1 MAEETT
7 GIDLGNINL
16 NNIKTLNEML
26 SDAASGQPSSAA
38 VEAKNNYYS
47 ISDDPSAPLV
57 EIPKNLSPEEVDAYL
72 ASDELQAQIF
82 NQGFLYIPG
91 TAARKIEAPT
101 LEEKGPFARG
111 FGQIKDLILNAPT
124 YINNSF
130 QDIIG
135 NEDYQIELNSII
147 RQYETDA
154 AAKSFF
160 TTEDGEVKPF
170 APSVEDIF
178 MSGDEGKIGDF
189 IDYVANLGGQMTA
202 AAIPQTIIG
211 LALKFTPAGRAVQ
224 FTAQAVTSAAALGLP
239 LILGKQLEETDD
251 PNAAVTLLG
260 SSVFGTVEAALGLPS
275 RVITGAVKKKIGE
288 QAYSNWVRSFVT
300 GGLIKGGPLEAT
312 AEVLQDATIEAAGA
326 AERVDDISELPQELS
341 KTFSDPAVLK
351 NLREAGYGGFIG
363 GFLFGGPI
371 QVVSDRHAQQAY
383 ESAKKFEGTTRLITT
398 TNFNDPAVNEYKEKK
413 VTVKDLPEIADKDGN
428 VIKDK
433 DGNPEVPKF
442 VVAGTTVIDGEKHV
456 VLINTTDKTDMPSTT
471 VPLKEAPNLL
481 SIYTEP
487 EVVEKTEV
495 NTEAIP
501 DTTTTLFN
509 EISEDNKKNKRKII
523 GVTEE
528 QGELIAQEMRKGVSF
543 EEAVKKHAPGAAY
556 MDFNKKKETKPA
568 EVIEPEEETFVNHNK
583 NTVKAAER
591 RLLERGYS
599 KKTINSIYKEP
610 NGNDD
615 IISLADDEM
624 NYIDDLRSDLENLNY
639 YKGPEGI
646 AKIERLQEDV
656 AKGKRG
662 KTRGRELL
670 EDIVKSKIAFQ
681 PIEVTNKYRSG
692 EKVVPPLSKEELQ
705 KAGYTVAPIK
715 YIKADF
721 EKDLINSRA
730 ELNNTTD
737 VNERSIIERRI
748 RYLKSLF
755 KISGQ
760 PLENR
765 YNTLR
770 SMITGKGYLF
780 LDREITKIG
789 DLPAQLKG
797 VQDALDG
804 ALRNNFLS
812 DAEKRLSV
820 SEFTKRINNILQDQS
835 DFDVLLISLGATE
848 TIPLNELSK
857 ISMGNPIISKI
868 TKDVKGKI
876 IPQFKKE
883 TTMQWSLQGDSPK
896 MQDSFQGDLPKLR
909 EQMVDELQRLMGLGP
924 NDLEI
929 VNNFL
934 TNTGEALNGGFLVD
948 FATVDVATRMRTIAT
963 LLNSGMPMEQA
974 TLVIPQI
981 VPQNKII
988 ISTNANEPFAFNLKQ
1003 DPRLFTLHH
1012 ETMHALMVNGFFTK
1026 EETKILKDA
1035 AKNYWMKQYDIS
1047 NRPGADKLTQEQL
1060 QEEAIANAF
1069 AGYMAF
1075 KYQPRG
1081 FIATLFYR
1089 LKSYINA
1096 LSNVLFNNAY
1106 TNANEIFEQIDLGKI
1121 KKRKY
1126 DAEIQSSLDLSYR
1139 NAAYIAGKKIKDI
1152 KKELET
1158 SAVKGGTAE
1167 NVGLVGVSTQ
1177 NKAGNILLNSP
1188 AIRNAVNAMALEATK
1203 TSPELG
1209 LAIDK
1214 IYNYVNHLT
1223 GNQNE
1228 TGLPTVNDI
1237 IEMDNLITDTKRLLS
1252 FIDYRN
1258 YTGAGLTPPGVSR
1271 SDLSNNLNRLRETF
1285 TTPQQKDAM
1294 QLLINLIYTNSGL
1307 DSSLNGTQRGRSLDI
1322 AATIFATRLTEQN
1335 VALANSPV
1343 IMFHGSKKEFE
1354 VFKRQFKDDFF
1365 FHIGSPV
1372 AANIAVNRKAD
1383 ANPSIIMRVIPN
1395 LKNPLRMKDIGTWDA
1410 DTILNELNITDTR
1423 GRGAFTTKKGIFV
1436 SSDME
1441 AAITGPDGVVDYEL
1455 INVLHQQIFTPE
1467 ETLRLKRAFKRE
1479 EDILRKLQESEIEIA
1494 RQKIDED
1501 DLAAQ
1506 ASAVRKIEGEYK
1518 DKIDKA
1524 KDERLVNALSKKG
1537 YDSIVYLNLNEASSV
1552 EGGPRDSYIA
1562 FKNEQLIPIKE
1573 IPADYDLGNPLFR
1586 ASLNSNQDPSATDS
1600 TLDEFPEMNR
1610 QQENQSI
1617 RIVDKLVADYRKAY
1631 DGNVKQSEEQ
1641 VVERLNKYNKIA
1653 THIRIWAANN
1663 PIFSPLYNTVKG
1675 REQFTTGLQF
1685 QLQQL
1690 LARNYQPAMK
1700 DTQTNINLTKA
1711 LEISSQV
1718 PGRYLA
1724 DRPLDQGGR
1733 ITFIAKENGRGA
1745 GSTLKAGDVVIL
1757 EGDAAQAYL
1766 DVQEAMQMANKEII
1780 RGLMANENVTPMLKF
1795 AIGVIKA
1802 NRPDLADTT
1811 FGDNETPIVNY
1822 DDDQIQN
1829 MEYDE
1834 VKFLVD
1840 ALKDPATYLQPNNK
1854 YSVEL
1859 AKVATTVLS
1868 KEATERDADGSIIKT
1883 TGVGTGLNA
1892 LVQELFTYKTFKQN
1906 DYVPLQRY
1914 GNYFIAVK
1922 DADGNVIEYRMFNKG
1937 KFFGK
1942 FLNEEDDVREELKK
1956 KYPNL
1961 DIDSLETREV
1971 DIQNLRQGANADL
1984 SHIDSI
1990 AQFLSDLNA
1999 NNYIDVRK
2007 ELETL
2012 INKKVGADIRGYGVF
2027 LKPRKEQGG
2036 VPGFSIDFG
2045 RAISQYLTL
2054 AAGFAGKNRF
2064 KTTEIRLLNDVK
2076 QSGKKNL
2083 KDAVTRWYEYSDDP
2097 YQEFALPRRLG
2108 FWWYLGGNISSAL
2121 LQTMSIPQFVF
2132 GKLGTFSNTAVATKE
2147 LMVALNDARRML
2159 TLPGITQTKFQQRT
2173 LQDIF
2178 LDFSKVPDDV
2188 KQDYLRDVANG
2199 IIKPG
2204 SAFKES
2210 GMPTSQVNYRTT
2222 SKVREGLKTAENTVM
2237 GGAFA
2242 TMETF
2247 SRTAAYIAAYR
2258 LFSKNKKA
2266 RDKAH
2271 KYFMH
2276 DANYRYSLQLNNNE
2290 ISPRTLSQFVIEEDF
2305 GVYGKTERPAV
2316 MRGPG
2321 SVVFLFNTYVA
2332 QMLSQIFRNLT
2343 SRGLLGKEMAAK
2355 ALTMIGLTGGL
2366 FALPFFDDSAWL
2378 AEFVYNQITGIRT
2391 DRRQVI
2397 KRYFADYGFGPG
2409 VIEAAENGLV
2419 NKWLGFDLASRVRF
2433 NVPGVQQFKALLNM
2447 AGFNSGA
2454 RGEEALGA
2462 FGSMTFGNARGI
2474 MNKIEQAG
2482 GISQLDGGDY
2492 IKIIGTALPT
2502 FMKNLITA
2510 TDYYSGGPIF
2520 SGKGTLLIDNPT
2532 AYQGFLKTIGFNP
2545 TEIQKAQQLLYLEK
2559 VNGGVTAEARQ
2570 RFNTRIK
2577 NYYRDLMIYR
2587 DNPKKLAEL
2596 AKEEREIIEDLI
2608 KFNSNLHPGLKFSPN
2623 VYRLMQEAMKDVNR
2637 IYRISGGSTYE
2648 IMSNLQDY
2656 QIAGMGLLPAQP
2668 Y

>member
-1 MAEETT
+1 MAEEQ
-7 GIDLGNINL
+7 GIDFGNINL
-16 NNIKTLNEML
+16 NNIKTVNEML
-26 SDAASGQPSSAA
+26 ADAAAGQSTSAPA
-38 VEAKNNYYS
+38 TPEVNIYE
-47 ISDDPSAPLV
+47 ISDDPSAPKV
-57 EIPKNLSPEEVDAYL
+57 EIPKNYSQEQIDSVLN
-72 ASDELQAQIF
+72 SDELTAF
-82 NQGFLYIPG
+82 LFDKGFLYVPG

-101 LEEKGPFARG
+101 MDDKGAFSRG
-111 FGQIKDLILNAPT
+111 FGSIMNIIRNAPT
-124 YINNSF
+124 YINNTF

-135 NEDYQIELNSII
+135 NEDYQKELNAVIK
-147 RQYETDA
+147 QYETDA

-160 TTEDGEVKPF
+160 TTEDGELRPF
-170 APSVEDIF
+170 APSLEDIF
-178 MSGDEGKIGDF
+178 TSGDEGKVEDLV
-189 IDYVANLGGQMTA
+189 DYVGNLFGNLGA
-202 AAIPQTIIG
+202 AAVPQVIIG
-211 LALKFTPAGRAVQ
+211 LALNFTPAGRVIKY
-224 FTAQAVTSAAALGLP
+224 TGQAVTSAAALGLP

-260 SSVFGTVEAALGLPS
+260 SAVFGSVESALGLPS
-275 RVITGAVKKKIGE
+275 RVLTGAVKNKIGE
-288 QAYSNWVRSFVT
+288 QAFNNWARSFVT
-300 GGLIKGGPLEAT
+300 GGIKSGALEST
-312 AEVLQDATIEAAGA
+312 AEIIQDSTVETAGA
-326 AERVDDISELPQELS
+326 TERVDDISKLPQELS
-341 KTFSDPAVLK
+341 KTFSDPIIQK

-363 GFLFGGPI
+363 GFLLGGPV
-371 QVVSDRHAQQAY
+371 QVVSDKRSKEAY
-383 ESAKKFEGTTRLITT
+383 DTFKKFEGTTKLVSN
-398 TNFNDPAVNEYKEKK
+398 TNFNDPAAREYINKK
-413 VTVKDLPEIADKDGN
+413 VTHSQIESTKDVDGN
-428 VIKDK
+428 INLDDDNK
-433 DGNPEVPKF
+433 PIAPQF
-442 VVAGTTVIDGEKHV
+442 VVVGTQDVDGEKHL
-456 VLINTTDKTDMPSTT
+456 VLINTKDGTEIPSTT

-481 SIYTEP
+481 NIFVEP
-487 EVVEKTEV
+487 APTEKTEV
-495 NTEAIP
+495 NPEAIP
-501 DTTTTLFN
+501 ATEPLTEKVK
-509 EISEDNKKNKRKII
+509 EIKKENKKLIN
-523 GVTEE
+523 VTPE
-528 QGELIAQEMRKGVSF
+528 QAELIGADMRKGVSF

-583 NTVKAAER
+583 NTVKAAEK

-599 KKTINSIYKEP
+599 KKTINSIYKEA
-610 NGNDD
+610 NAADD
-615 IISLADDEM
+615 IVSMASDEM
-624 NYIDDLRSDLENLNY
+624 NYIDDLRADLENLNY

-646 AKIERLQEDV
+646 AKIERLQADI

-681 PIEVTNKYRSG
+681 PVEVTNKYQVG
-692 EKVVPPLSKEELQ
+692 QKVVPPLSRAELQ
-705 KAGYTVAPIK
+705 KAGYTVAPIE
-715 YIKADF
+715 YTTAAF
-721 EKDLINSRA
+721 EKDVLSSRS
-730 ELNNTTD
+730 ELDNTTD
-737 VNERSIIERRI
+737 VNERSIIEKRI
-748 RYLKSLF
+748 RYLKSLYN
-755 KISGQ
+755 ISGK

-770 SMITGKGYLF
+770 SMVTGKGYMF
-780 LDREITKIG
+780 RDSQITKIG

-804 ALRNNFLS
+804 TLKNNFLS
-812 DAEKRLSV
+812 DAEKRLAV
-820 SEFTKRINNILQDQS
+820 SEFTKRLDNILQDQS

-848 TIPLNELSK
+848 VIPLSELSK

-868 TKDVKGKI
+868 TKDVKGRI
-876 IPQFKKE
+876 IPQFERE

-896 MQDSFQGDLPKLR
+896 MKDSFKGDLPKLR
-909 EQMVDELQRLMGLGP
+909 EQLVNELQRLMGLGP

-929 VNNFL
+929 VNDFL

-974 TLVIPQI
+974 TLVVPQI
-981 VPQNKII
+981 IPQNKII

-1035 AKNYWMKQYDIS
+1035 AKNYWIKQYDIS
-1047 NRPGADKLTQEQL
+1047 NRPGVDKLTQEQL

-1089 LKSYINA
+1089 LKSYLNA
-1096 LSNVLFNNAY
+1096 LSNVLFNNTY
-1106 TNANEIFEQIDLGKI
+1106 TDANEIFEQIDLGKV

-1126 DAEIQSSLDLSYR
+1126 DAEVQSSLDLSYR
-1139 NAAYIAGKKIKDI
+1139 NAAYIAGKKIKEL

-1177 NKAGNILLNSP
+1177 NKAGNVFLNSP
-1188 AIRNAVNAMALEATK
+1188 FIANAINKIVLEAARS
-1203 TSPELG
+1203 SPELG

-1214 IYNYVNHLT
+1214 VYRYVNHLT

-1228 TGLPTVNDI
+1228 TGLPTVDDI
-1237 IEMDNLITDTKRLLS
+1237 IEMDVLISDIKKLLKDV
-1252 FIDYRN
+1252 DYGN
-1258 YTGAGLTPPGVSR
+1258 YNKTSLTRGGTSR
-1271 SDLSNNLNRLRETF
+1271 SDLSISLKRLRETL

-1294 QLLINLIYTNSGL
+1294 QLLQNLIYTNSGQ
-1307 DSSLNGTQRGRSLDI
+1307 DPALNATQRGRSLEL
-1322 AATIFATRLTEQN
+1322 AATLFATRLTEQN

-1354 VFKRQFKDDFF
+1354 VFQRQFKDDFF

-1372 AANIAVNRKAD
+1372 AANIAVNRKND
-1383 ANPSIIMRVIPN
+1383 SNPTIIMRLIPN
-1395 LKNPLRMKDIGTWDA
+1395 IKNPLRMKDIGTWDA
-1410 DTILNELNITDTR
+1410 DAIVDELNISDTR
-1423 GRGAFTTKKGIFV
+1423 GRKAFTTKQGMFV
-1436 SSDME
+1436 SSTME
-1441 AAITGPDGVVDYEL
+1441 AAIAGPDGITEYEL
-1455 INVLHQQIFTPE
+1455 VNTLHQKIFTPE
-1467 ETLRLKRAFKRE
+1467 ETLRLKRAFAYEKS
-1479 EDILRKLQESEIEIA
+1479 IVQKLIDAEFKEAAKKIEA
-1494 RQKIDED
+1494 D
-1501 DLAAQ
+1501 DYAAQ
-1506 ASAVRKIEGEYK
+1506 FTARNKIE
-1518 DKIDKA
+1518 DKYSDQLDKA
-1524 KDERLVNALSKKG
+1524 KDKRLVSALKKKG
-1537 YDSIVYLNLNEASSV
+1537 YDGIVYLNLNEASSV

-1562 FKNEQLIPIKE
+1562 FNNEQLIPAKE
-1573 IPADYDLGNPLFR
+1573 IPADYDLGNPLFH
-1586 ASLNSNQDPSATDS
+1586 ASLRSNQDPSATDS

-1617 RIVDKLVADYRKAY
+1617 RIVDKLVEDYRKAY

-1663 PIFSPLYNTVKG
+1663 PIFAPLYNTVKG
-1675 REQFTTGLQF
+1675 REQFTTALQF
-1685 QLQQL
+1685 QLQQI
-1690 LARNYQPAMK
+1690 LARNYQPAMR
-1700 DTQTNINLTKA
+1700 DTETNINLTKA

-1718 PGRYLA
+1718 PGRYLPN
-1724 DRPLDQGGR
+1724 RPLDEGGT

-1745 GSTLKAGDVVIL
+1745 GSTIKAGDTIIL
-1757 EGDAAQAYL
+1757 QGDAAQAYL
-1766 DVQEAMQMANKEII
+1766 DVQTAMQMANKEII
-1780 RGLMANENVTPMLKF
+1780 RGLMANENVMPMLKF
-1795 AIGVIKA
+1795 AVGVLRS
-1802 NRPDLADTT
+1802 NRKDLANIAYGENDKPIL
-1811 FGDNETPIVNY
+1811 DYNEE
-1822 DDDQIQN
+1822 DLQN
-1829 MEYDE
+1829 MEYDQL
-1834 VKFLVD
+1834 KFIVD
-1840 ALKDPATYLQPNNK
+1840 AMKEPATYLQPEGTF
-1854 YSVEL
+1854 SVEL
-1859 AKVATTVLS
+1859 GKVAASVLS
-1868 KEATERDADGSIIKT
+1868 KEAVERDADGSVIRT

-1892 LVQELFTYKTFKQN
+1892 LLKELYTYRTFKQN

-1914 GNYFIAVK
+1914 GNSFIAVK

-1937 KFFGK
+1937 KFYGK
-1942 FLNEEDDVREELKK
+1942 FLNEEDDVRKQLKE
-1956 KYPNL
+1956 KYPDIN
-1961 DIDSLETREV
+1961 IDSLETRDV

-1984 SHIDSI
+1984 THMDSI

-1999 NNYIDVRK
+1999 NNYLDVRK

-2012 INKKVGADIRGYGVF
+2012 INKKVGSDIRGYGVF
-2027 LKPRKEQGG
+2027 LKPRKEQAG
-2036 VPGFSIDFG
+2036 VPGFSTDFG

-2083 KDAVTRWYEYSDDP
+2083 KEAVTRWYEYSDDP
-2097 YQEFALPRRLG
+2097 YQEFAMPRRLG

-2132 GKLGTFSNTAVATKE
+2132 GKLSTFSNTPLATKE
-2147 LMVALNDARRML
+2147 LLVALNDTRKML
-2159 TLPGITQTKFQQRT
+2159 TLPGISQGAFKQRT

-2178 LDFSKVPDDV
+2178 MDFSKVPDDV
-2188 KQDYLRDVANG
+2188 REDYIKEVANG
-2199 IIKPG
+2199 IVKPG

-2210 GMPTSQVNYRTT
+2210 GMPTDQMNYRTT
-2222 SKVREGLKTAENTVM
+2222 SKIREGLKTAENTVM

-2247 SRTAAYIAAYR
+2247 SRTAAYIASYR
-2258 LFSKNKKA
+2258 LFTNNKKA
-2266 RDKAH
+2266 REKAH

-2276 DANYRYSLQLNNNE
+2276 DANYRYSLQLNGGE
-2290 ISPRTLSQFVIEEDF
+2290 ISPRILSQFVIEEDF

-2343 SRGLLGKEMAAK
+2343 SRGLLGKEMASK
-2355 ALTMIGLTGGL
+2355 ALLMIGLTGGL
-2366 FALPFFDDSAWL
+2366 FAVPFFDDAAWL
-2378 AEFVYNQITGIRT
+2378 AEFIYNTVTGIRT
-2391 DRRQVI
+2391 DRRQVV
-2397 KRYFADYGFGPG
+2397 KRYLNENGFGSG
-2409 VIEAAENGLV
+2409 MIEAMENGLV
-2419 NKWLGFDLASRVRF
+2419 NKHLDFDLASRVRF
-2433 NVPGVQQFKALLNM
+2433 NAPGVQQFKAFLNM

-2474 MNKIEQAG
+2474 IDKVEAVG
-2482 GISQLDGGDY
+2482 GLSQLDGEDY
-2492 IKIIGTALPT
+2492 MKIIGGALPT

-2510 TDYYSGGPIF
+2510 KDYYTGGPIF
-2520 SGKGTLLIDNPT
+2520 SGKGTLLIDSPS

-2545 TEIQKAQQLLYLEK
+2545 TEIVKRQNLLYQEK
-2559 VNGGVTAEARQ
+2559 INGGVTAEARK
-2570 RFNTRIK
+2570 RFNTRIT
-2577 NYYRDLMIYR
+2577 NYYRDLIVATNKG
-2587 DNPKKLAEL
+2587 DSKEL
-2596 AKEEREIIEDLI
+2596 AKLEKIHNEILADLI
-2608 KFNSNLHPGLKFSPN
+2608 KFNSNMHPGLKFIPN
-2623 VYRLMQEAMKDVNR
+2623 VYRLMQEAVKDVNTT
-2637 IYRISGGSTYE
+2637 YRIATGSAYE
-2648 IMSNLQDY
+2648 ILSNLQDY
-2656 QIAGMGLLPAQP
+2656 QIAGQGLLPAKP

>member
-1 MAEETT
+1 MAEETK

-16 NNIKTLNEML
+16 NNIKTINEML

-47 ISDDPSAPLV
+47 ISDDPLAPLV

-101 LEEKGPFARG
+101 MEDKGAFSRG
-111 FGQIKDLILNAPT
+111 FGSIMNIIRNAPT
-124 YINNSF
+124 YINNTF

-135 NEDYQIELNSII
+135 NEDYQVELNSII
-147 RQYETDA
+147 KQYETDA

-160 TTEDGEVKPF
+160 TTEDGELRPF
-170 APSVEDIF
+170 APSLEDIF
-178 MSGDEGKIGDF
+178 TSGDEGKIGDLV
-189 IDYVANLGGQMTA
+189 DYVSNLGGQMSA
-202 AAIPQTIIG
+202 AAIPQAIIG
-211 LALKFTPAGRAVQ
+211 LALKFTPAGRAIQ
-224 FTAQAVTSAAALGLP
+224 FTGQAVTSAAALGLP
-239 LILGKQLEETDD
+239 LVLGKQLEETDD
-251 PNAAVTLLG
+251 PNAAVTLVG
-260 SSVFGTVEAALGLPS
+260 SSVFGAVEAALGLPS

-288 QAYSNWVRSFVT
+288 QAFNNWARSFVT
-300 GGLIKGGPLEAT
+300 GGTKSGALEAT
-312 AEVLQDATIEAAGA
+312 AEILQDTTIETAGA
-326 AERVDDISELPQELS
+326 TERVDDISELPQELS
-341 KTFSDPAVLK
+341 KTFSDPVVLK

-363 GFLFGGPI
+363 GFLFGGPVQI
-371 QVVSDRHAQQAY
+371 VSDKRAKQAY
-383 ESAKKFEGTTRLITT
+383 ESAKKFEGTSKLIST
-398 TNFNDPAVNEYKEKK
+398 TNFNDPKINEYKGQQ
-413 VTVKDLPEIADKDGN
+413 VTLNNLPSLQDKEGNTILDKDG
-428 VIKDK
+428 K
-433 DGNPEVPKF
+433 PATPKF
-442 VVAGTTVIDGEKHV
+442 VVIGTTDIDGEKHV
-456 VLINTTDKTDMPSTT
+456 VLINTSDKTEVPSTT
-471 VPLKEAPNLL
+471 IPLKEAANLL

-495 NTEAIP
+495 NPEAVP

-509 EISEDNKKNKRKII
+509 EIAEDNKKNKRKII

-599 KKTINSIYKEP
+599 KKTINSIYKKP

-646 AKIERLQEDV
+646 AKIDRLQEDV

-681 PIEVTNKYRSG
+681 PVEVTNKYRSG
-692 EKVVPPLSKEELQ
+692 EKVVPPLSREELQ
-705 KAGYTVAPIK
+705 KAGYTVSPIE
-715 YIKADF
+715 YTKAAF
-721 EKDLINSRA
+721 EKDIISSRA
-730 ELNNTTD
+730 ELDSTTD

-748 RYLKSLF
+748 RYLKSLYN
-755 KISGQ
+755 ISGK

-770 SMITGKGYLF
+770 SMITGKGYTF
-780 LDREITKIG
+780 RDSEITKIG

-804 ALRNNFLS
+804 TLKNNFLS
-812 DAEKRLSV
+812 DVEKRLAV
-820 SEFTKRINNILQDQS
+820 SEFTKRLDNILQDQS

-876 IPQFKKE
+876 IPQFEKE

-896 MQDSFQGDLPKLR
+896 MKDSFKGDLPKLR
-909 EQMVDELQRLMGLGP
+909 EQLVNELQRLMGLGP

-934 TNTGEALNGGFLVD
+934 TNTGEALNGGFLID

-963 LLNSGMPMEQA
+963 LLNSGVPIEQA
-974 TLVIPQI
+974 TLVVPQI

-1026 EETKILKDA
+1026 EETKVLKDA
-1035 AKNYWMKQYDIS
+1035 AKNYWIKQYDIS
-1047 NRPGADKLTQEQL
+1047 NRPGVDKLTQEQL

-1069 AGYMAF
+1069 AGYMAN

-1089 LKSYINA
+1089 LKAYFNSLA
-1096 LSNVLFNNAY
+1096 NVLFNNTY
-1106 TNANEIFEQIDLGKI
+1106 TDANEIFEQIDLGRV

-1126 DAEIQSSLDLSYR
+1126 NAEVQSSLDLSYR

-1152 KKELET
+1152 KNQLET

-1188 AIRNAVNAMALEATK
+1188 AIRNAVSAMTLEASR

-1228 TGLPTVNDI
+1228 TGLPTVDDI
-1237 IEMDNLITDTKRLLS
+1237 IEMDNLIVDTKKLLKD
-1252 FIDYRN
+1252 IDYRN
-1258 YTGAGLTPPGVSR
+1258 YTGAGLTPPGVNR
-1271 SDLSNNLNRLRETF
+1271 ATLSNSLNRLRQTL

-1294 QLLINLIYTNSGL
+1294 QLLTNLIYTNSGL
-1307 DSSLNGTQRGRSLDI
+1307 DSALNSTQRGRSLDI

-1343 IMFHGSKKEFE
+1343 IMYHGSKKEFE

-1365 FHIGSPV
+1365 YHTGSLV
-1372 AANIAVNRKAD
+1372 AANIAVGRKAD
-1383 ANPSIIMRVIPN
+1383 ASPSIIMKLLPDI
-1395 LKNPLRMKDIGTWDA
+1395 KNPLRMKDIGTWDA
-1410 DTILNELNITDTR
+1410 DTILNELNISDTR
-1423 GRGAFTTKKGIFV
+1423 GRGAFSTKKGVFV

-1455 INVLHQQIFTPE
+1455 VNILHQQIFTPE
-1467 ETLRLKRAFKRE
+1467 ETLRLKKAFKRE
-1479 EDILRKLQESEIEIA
+1479 EDIIQKLKEADIEEARK
-1494 RQKIDED
+1494 KIDAD

-1506 ASAVRKIEGEYK
+1506 ATMVRKIEGQYN
-1518 DKIDKA
+1518 DKLDKA
-1524 KDERLVNALSKKG
+1524 KDERLVNALKKKG
-1537 YDSIVYLNLNEASSV
+1537 YDGIVYLNLNEASSI

-1562 FKNEQLIPIKE
+1562 FNNEQLIPAKE
-1573 IPADYDLGNPLFR
+1573 IPADYDLGSPLFR
-1586 ASLNSNQDPSATDS
+1586 ASLSSNQDPSATDS

-1617 RIVDKLVADYRKAY
+1617 RIVDRLVEDYRKAY
-1631 DGNVKQSEEQ
+1631 DGNVKQNEEQ

-1663 PIFSPLYNTVKG
+1663 PIFAPLYNTVKS
-1675 REQFTTGLQF
+1675 REQFTTSLQF

-1690 LARNYQPAMK
+1690 LSRNYQPAMK
-1700 DTQTNINLTKA
+1700 DTETNINLTKA
-1711 LEISSQV
+1711 LEISAQV
-1718 PGRYLA
+1718 PGRYTP

-1733 ITFIAKENGRGA
+1733 ITFVAKENGRGA
-1745 GSTLKAGDVVIL
+1745 GSTVKAGDIVVL
-1757 EGDAAQAYL
+1757 QGDAAQAYL

-1780 RGLMANENVTPMLKF
+1780 RGLMANENVTPMLTF

-1802 NRPDLADTT
+1802 NRPDLANIT
-1811 FGDNETPIVNY
+1811 FGDNQTPIVNY
-1822 DDDQIQN
+1822 NEEQIQN

-1834 VKFLVD
+1834 VKFIVD

-1854 YSVEL
+1854 YSPEL
-1859 AKVATTVLS
+1859 AKVANSVLS
-1868 KEATERDADGSIIKT
+1868 KESTERDADGSIIRT

-1942 FLNEEDDVREELKK
+1942 FLNEEDEVRKQLKE
-1956 KYPNL
+1956 KYPNIN
-1961 DIDSLETREV
+1961 IDSLETREV

-1984 SHIDSI
+1984 SHMDSI

-2054 AAGFAGKNRF
+2054 ASGFAGKNRF

-2083 KDAVTRWYEYSDDP
+2083 RDAVTRWYEYSDDP

-2132 GKLGTFSNTAVATKE
+2132 GKLGTFSNTAIATKE
-2147 LMVALNDARRML
+2147 LMIGLNDARKML
-2159 TLPGITQTKFQQRT
+2159 SLPGITQDRFEQRT

-2178 LDFSKVPDDV
+2178 MDFSKAPEDV
-2188 KQDYLRDVANG
+2188 KQDYLREVANG
-2199 IIKPG
+2199 IVKPG

-2210 GMPTSQVNYRTT
+2210 GMPTDQVNYRT
-2222 SKVREGLKTAENTVM
+2222 SNRIREGLKTAENTIM

-2247 SRTAAYIAAYR
+2247 SRTAAYIASYR
-2258 LFSKNKKA
+2258 LFTKNKKA
-2266 RDKAH
+2266 REKAH

-2290 ISPRTLSQFVIEEDF
+2290 ISPRTLAQFVIEEDF

-2343 SRGLLGKEMAAK
+2343 DRGLLGKEMAAK
-2355 ALTMIGLTGGL
+2355 SLVMIGLTGGL
-2366 FALPFFDDSAWL
+2366 FAVPFFDDAAWL
-2378 AEFVYNQITGIRT
+2378 AEFIYNTVTGIRT
-2391 DRRQVI
+2391 DRRQVV
-2397 KRYFADYGFGPG
+2397 KRFFNDHGFGSG
-2409 VIEAAENGLV
+2409 AIEAMENGLV
-2419 NKWLGFDLASRVRF
+2419 NKWLGFDLSSRVRF
-2433 NVPGVQQFKALLNM
+2433 NVPGIQQTKAFLNM
-2447 AGFNSGA
+2447 AGLNSGA
-2454 RGEEALGA
+2454 RGEEILGA

-2474 MNKIEQAG
+2474 IDKVEQAG
-2482 GISQLDGGDY
+2482 GLAQLDGSDY
-2492 IKIIGTALPT
+2492 MKIIGGALPT

-2510 TDYYSGGPIF
+2510 TDYYTGGPIF

-2545 TEIQKAQQLLYLEK
+2545 TEIAKAQQLLYLEK
-2559 VNGGVTAEARQ
+2559 VNGGVTAEARK

-2577 NYYRDLMIYR
+2577 NYYRDLMINR
-2587 DNPKKLAEL
+2587 DNPKEL
-2596 AKEEREIIEDLI
+2596 AKLAKIEREIIQDLI

-2623 VYRLMQEAMKDVNR
+2623 VYRLMQEAMKDVNK

-2656 QIAGMGLLPAQP
+2656 QISGMGLLPAKP